1 MSTPLEQSKK
11 WRVNPVLATGV
22 SMMLVA
28 ASCVGLWMWRL
39 EVKAGSREAPGPGSV
54 LQMGLNERALLDE
67 VWDEQTGFIV
77 WSSTMHGNHE
87 IIRMDWPSGR
97 MSRLTKNPFVDST
110 PKISPDGT
118 RVVFARSRQEWVS
131 FRNLEE
137 WDIWMVDLSTGREHL
152 IAERGAEPCWTADG
166 KSVVFHRGGR
176 EVVQVA
182 INPSTETV
190 LLGNREGMV
199 WTTPSINPAGDHL
212 AVTVRGRQRRTS
224 IFSVPEGAEQ
234 PVAGGCQLA
243 YVPGGEW
250 LVLVEKGGHMK
261 NQICRVDRD
270 GGHLRTL
277 IDMPGYWSHE
287 YFPRVSNTGDLLVF
301 GAAREG
307 HEHDIADYE
316 IFLWRIGDPSERAA
330 RVSFHTGNDQW
341 PDIWVNSSAH

>member
-1 MSTPLEQSKK
+1 MSTSMEQPKK

-22 SMMLVA
+22 SMILVA
-28 ASCVGLWMWRL
+28 VSCVGLWMWRM

-54 LQMGLNERALLDE
+54 LQMGLNELALLDE

-176 EVVQVA
+176 EVVQAAVKS
-182 INPSTETV
+182 STETV

-199 WTTPSINPAGDHL
+199 
-212 AVTVRGRQRRTS
+212 
-224 IFSVPEGAEQ
+224 
-234 PVAGGCQLA
+234 
-243 YVPGGEW
+243 
-250 LVLVEKGGHMK
+250 
-261 NQICRVDRD
+261 
-270 GGHLRTL
+270 
-277 IDMPGYWSHE
+277 
-287 YFPRVSNTGDLLVF
+287 
-301 GAAREG
+301 
-307 HEHDIADYE
+307 
-316 IFLWRIGDPSERAA
+316 
-330 RVSFHTGNDQW
+330 
-341 PDIWVNSSAH
+341 